1 MSKILDIQT
10 TTRTELL
17 DITDRV
23 RAAVRESS
31 VKEGLCAITTRHTTC
46 SIIINE
52 NERGLRT
59 DILGVLERLI
69 PQYQNYAHDQ
79 LDNNAHSHLRA
90 ILLGMSEIIPI
101 EDGHLVLGTWQ
112 SVFFV
117 ELDGPR
123 KRSVNIKILES

>member
-1 MSKILDIQT
+1 MGNVLDIQT
-10 TTRTELL
+10 TTRTELI
-17 DITDRV
+17 DITERI
-23 RAAVRESS
+23 RAAVRDSG

-59 DILGVLERLI
+59 DILGMLEKLI
-69 PQYQNYAHDQ
+69 PHDQNYAHDQ
-79 LDNNAHSHLRA
+79 IDNNAVSHLRA

-101 EDGHLVLGTWQ
+101 EDGHLVLGKWQ
-112 SVFFV
+112 SILFV

-123 KRSVNIKILES
+123 NRSINIKILES

>member
-1 MSKILDIQT
+1 MDIKT
-10 TTRTELL
+10 TTQTELI

-23 RAAVRESS
+23 RGLVKESG

-59 DILGVLERLI
+59 DILEMLEKLI
-69 PQYQNYAHDQ
+69 PQDQNYAHDRV
-79 LDNNAHSHLRA
+79 DNNASSHLRA

-101 EDGHLVLGTWQ
+101 EDGHLMLGTWQ
-112 SVFFV
+112 SIFFV

-123 KRSVNIKILES
+123 NRSVNIKIIES

>member
-1 MSKILDIQT
+1 MFLDLQS
-10 TTRTELL
+10 TTRKELI

-23 RAAVRESS
+23 RAV
-31 VKEGLCAITTRHTTC
+31 VKESGVKDGLCAITTRHTTC

-59 DILGVLERLI
+59 DILGMLEKLI
-69 PQYQNYAHDQ
+69 PQDQNYTHDQ
-79 LDNNAHSHLRA
+79 IDTNAHAHLRA
-90 ILLGMSEIIPI
+90 ILLGTSEIIPI

-112 SVFFV
+112 SIFFV

-123 KRSVNIKILES
+123 NRTINIKILES